1 MQGLANLA
9 RRALTPEVIRR
20 YGMVMIL
27 VLVVAGSQLV
37 YPNFLDPINVRNIL
51 SQNAPVGIVAVGMTM
66 VMITQGFDLSVG
78 SVYAGGA
85 TLFAGLTVTGWPPS
99 AAAVATIIAGIF
111 AGSCN
116 GVIVTRLKVNPF
128 VATLGTMSAFSGL
141 ALIYSQSQPIIV
153 TNEAF
158 TVLGRGFYFGLPI
171 SIWILLTFLVGGQV
185 VLSNTV
191 YGRQLYAIGGNDE
204 ASRLAGL
211 RTQFLR
217 GSTYVICSV
226 CAVIAGMII
235 ASRLAL
241 GQADIGPTMAL
252 DSIAVVVIGGT
263 SLLGGEGAIWQTAV
277 GLLIVAAL
285 KNILDSLAIDT
296 NYQLLI
302 KGVIVVVAVAIDAK
316 VSSRR

>member
-1 MQGLANLA
+1 
-9 RRALTPEVIRR
+9 
-20 YGMVMIL
+20 MI
-27 VLVVAGSQLV
+27 AGSQLV

-99 AAAVATIIAGIF
+99 AAAIATIIAGIL

-171 SIWILLTFLVGGQV
+171 SIWILVAFLVGGQV

-211 RTQFLR
+211 RT
-217 GSTYVICSV
+217 
-226 CAVIAGMII
+226 
-235 ASRLAL
+235 
-241 GQADIGPTMAL
+241 
-252 DSIAVVVIGGT
+252 
-263 SLLGGEGAIWQTAV
+263 
-277 GLLIVAAL
+277 
-285 KNILDSLAIDT
+285 
-296 NYQLLI
+296 
-302 KGVIVVVAVAIDAK
+302 
-316 VSSRR
+316 